1 MRKALARPKEGF
13 SVKKPKMVLFDY
25 GQTLCAEIGWSAE
38 RGNMAMLERAVCN
51 PGWSVE
57 EVTER
62 SQALNAEIQS
72 RVRTG
77 GIGGLEIPSQSFQRL
92 LYGAMGIEFDISPLE
107 MEEVFWNGCSD
118 CSAMPGAAEMLEEL
132 HARGIRTGV
141 ISNLSFSGEALRR
154 RLDRFLP
161 NNRFE
166 FALASSDYAVRKP
179 DKRLFQIALLKAGLA
194 AEDVWYCGDNTVA
207 DVAGAA
213 GAGLF
218 PVWYTS
224 DAETGYVRKPEYS
237 TPPECEYLRIRRW
250 AQLIEKIDALEK

>member
-1 MRKALARPKEGF
+1 MRKALVHPKEGF
-13 SVKKPKMVLFDY
+13 PVKKPQMVLFDY

-38 RGNMAMLERAVCN
+38 RGNRAMLERAVRN
-51 PGWSVE
+51 PGWSLE
-57 EVTER
+57 EVSKR
-62 SQALNAEIQS
+62 SQALTAEIQS

-92 LYGAMGIEFDISPLE
+92 LYGSLGIEFDMSPLE

-118 CSAMPGAAEMLEEL
+118 CAAMPGAAEMLEGL

-154 RLDRFLP
+154 RLNRFLP
-161 NNRFE
+161 DNHFE
-166 FALASSDYAVRKP
+166 LVMASSDYAVRKP
-179 DKRLFQIALLKAGLA
+179 DKRLFQIALVKAGLA

-207 DVAGAA
+207 DVGGAA

-224 DAETGYVRKPEYS
+224 DSETGYVRKAEYS
-237 TPPECEYLRIRRW
+237 TPPECEYLRVRRW
-250 AQLIEKIDALEK
+250 DQLIKTIDSLEK